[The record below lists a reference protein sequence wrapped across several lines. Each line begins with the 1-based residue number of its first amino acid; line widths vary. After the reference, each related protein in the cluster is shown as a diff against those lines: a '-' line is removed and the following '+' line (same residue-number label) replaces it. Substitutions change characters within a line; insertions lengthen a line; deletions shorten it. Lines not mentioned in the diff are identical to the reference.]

1 MNREGRE
8 IFSKRQNFLFWG
20 LTFRNTFVR
29 DCRSKGYEHS
39 RGGPALQLRSYNMA
53 TQLSYPFTKYLVD
66 GSGGWVGWQ
75 LNASAKDIGG
85 GGGSSRLLACKIS
98 QKQTNKQS
106 KNVCTQSPS
115 SLSNWKKTE
124 KTYLNMLFSSQL
136 GTQSERCD
144 FRAAAAISK
153 SFLHT
158 AGNAAQQEARTTP
171 THET

>member
-1 MNREGRE
+1 
-8 IFSKRQNFLFWG
+8 
-20 LTFRNTFVR
+20 
-29 DCRSKGYEHS
+29 
-39 RGGPALQLRSYNMA
+39 MA

-75 LNASAKDIGG
+75 LNASANDIGGGG

-98 QKQTNKQS
+98 QKQTNKAKTSVHNRQNLNQ
-106 KNVCTQSPS
+106 KK
-115 SLSNWKKTE
+115 KKTE

-158 AGNAAQQEARTTP
+158 AGNAAQQEARTTQ

>member
-1 MNREGRE
+1 
-8 IFSKRQNFLFWG
+8 
-20 LTFRNTFVR
+20 
-29 DCRSKGYEHS
+29 
-39 RGGPALQLRSYNMA
+39 MA

-75 LNASAKDIGG
+75 LNASANDIGG
-85 GGGSSRLLACKIS
+85 GGAFFALTRLQDFPK
-98 QKQTNKQS
+98 TNKQS
-106 KNVCTQSPS
+106 KNVCTQSPK
-115 SLSNWKKTE
+115 SLSKKKKTE